1 MQQHCE
7 ISQRT
12 NVNIKTMENIFIYK
26 FFDHLYDFRKLSQC
40 TDSFY
45 IISVIVNENYFLSW
59 QGIFSALLKKKY
71 SLWICTFCLGKGYE
85 QSV

>member
-45 IISVIVNENYFLSW
+45 IISAIVNENYFYTILARYFLSLVKEK
-59 QGIFSALLKKKY
+59 IFFMNMYFLS
-71 SLWICTFCLGKGYE
+71 G
-85 QSV
+85 

>member
-45 IISVIVNENYFLSW
+45 IISVIVNENYFYTILARYFLSLVKEK
-59 QGIFSALLKKKY
+59 IFFMNMYFLS
-71 SLWICTFCLGKGYE
+71 G
-85 QSV
+85 